1 MYFFF
6 HTSISVYVNI
16 VNKLRLNQWKN
27 SQAVLSWFNSIEN
40 KETYSFIAFDVV
52 DFYPSISI
60 ELLNAALEFASDYD
74 NITAD
79 EKHIVLHAKKSLLYN
94 SGEAWGK
101 KASSNLFDVT
111 MGSYDGAESCE
122 LVGAFLLHKIKEKY
136 GNNFGLYRDDG
147 LGITSAPPRQVELIK
162 ENLCSIFSEQASKLQ
177 LKQTK

>member
-1 MYFFF
+1 MYIYFSSRNFFANGC
-6 HTSISVYVNI
+6 ISEMGKISKQILDRINTNI

-27 SQAVLSWFNSIEN
+27 TQAVLNWFNSIEN

-60 ELLNAALEFASDYD
+60 ELLNAALEFASNYG

-79 EKHIVLHAKKSLLYN
+79 EKRIVLHAKKSLLYN

-111 MGSYDGAESCE
+111 MDSYDGAESCE
-122 LVGAFLLHKIKEKY
+122 LVGAFLLYKIKEKY
-136 GNNFGLYRDDG
+136 GNNFAEM
-147 LGITSAPPRQVELIK
+147 T
-162 ENLCSIFSEQASKLQ
+162 ASG
-177 LKQTK
+177 

>member
-1 MYFFF
+1 M
-6 HTSISVYVNI
+6 
-16 VNKLRLNQWKN
+16 
-27 SQAVLSWFNSIEN
+27 
-40 KETYSFIAFDVV
+40 V

-79 EKHIVLHAKKSLLYN
+79 EKRIVLHAKKSLLYN

-136 GNNFGLYRDDG
+136 GNNFGLHRDDG
-147 LGITSAPPRQVELIK
+147 LGITK
-162 ENLCSIFSEQASKLQ
+162 
-177 LKQTK
+177 